1 MLLNTAITYSDMTIK
16 ILTMNDMPELKNLIG
31 PGPQKIGFSDT
42 YISNDDFF
50 DYMKTCISHSLHKT
64 YGYYD
69 GEELVSLITLCDFP
83 GLPYYALINF
93 KVIKKFNVWSPEQ
106 NGMKQFLEVYFNKE
120 KEERYSFFM
129 MRGFKNARLA
139 RHVSR
144 QVRLSMG
151 ELWDRYHETVEEYIP
166 AGSMSKWEPFN
177 KILFR
182 GHTFN
187 DDSVLYKFTCKQEY
201 RTNLPEAMQSIST
214 RPLTDLNRR

>member
-1 MLLNTAITYSDMTIK
+1 MTIK
-16 ILTMNDMPELKNLIG
+16 ILTMADMPLLKQLIG
-31 PGPQKIGFSDT
+31 SDPQKIGFSDT
-42 YISNDDFF
+42 YISNSDYF
-50 DYMKTCISHSLHKT
+50 DYMKTCIIHPLHKT
-64 YGYYD
+64 YGYFD
-69 GEELVSLITLCDFP
+69 NDELVSLITLCDFP
-83 GLPYYALINF
+83 ALPYYALVNF
-93 KVIKKFNVWSPEQ
+93 KVVKKFNTWVPEQ
-106 NGMKQFLEVYFNKE
+106 NGMKQFLEVYFSKE

-151 ELWDRYHETVEEYIP
+151 ELWDRYHETIEEYIP
-166 AGSMSKWEPFN
+166 AGQQSKWEPFN

-201 RTNLPEAMQSIST
+201 RTNVPEAMQAISI
-214 RPLTDLNRR
+214 RPLTTLDQR